1 MTWTALNPHTCLLG
15 ESPFW
20 HPHEQCLY
28 WVDIDGRQLLRA
40 NGYTG
45 DVQTWDLPGE
55 PGCVAPAAGG
65 GVVLALR
72 DGVYRARQWMGA
84 LDRLH
89 AAPYDPATTR
99 FNDGKCDPTGRFWAG
114 TLYEPR
120 DKPLGTLYRLEP
132 RADASLALRTLA
144 AGATVANGLAWSPDQ
159 RTLYWSD
166 TPQHVIRA
174 WDWDADTGL
183 IARPRVFHQFAPK
196 PAGWTYGMG
205 GYGGRPDGAAVDAE
219 GNYWVAMFEGGRIVK
234 LSPSGELLAELPTP
248 ALCPTMPCF
257 GGDDLKTLYI
267 TTARHKRGAQEL
279 ADFPLSG
286 CVLATRVAVPGLPV
300 NFFQDPL

>member
-1 MTWTALNPHTCLLG
+1 MTWTALNPHACQLG

-45 DVQTWDLPGE
+45 DIQSWDLPAE
-55 PGCVAPAAGG
+55 PGCAAPAASG
-65 GVVLALR
+65 GVVLAMR
-72 DGVYRARQWMGA
+72 DGVYRARQWKGA
-84 LDRLH
+84 LQRLQ

-99 FNDGKCDPTGRFWAG
+99 FNDGKCDPAGRFWAG
-114 TLYEPR
+114 TIYEPR
-120 DKPLGTLYRLEP
+120 DKPLGTLYRLAP
-132 RADASLALRTLA
+132 GADASLVLRTMA
-144 AGATVANGLAWSPDQ
+144 EGATVANGLAWSPDQ

-174 WDWDADTGL
+174 WDWDADTGHMT
-183 IARPRVFHQFAPK
+183 RPRVFHQFASK

-219 GNYWVAMFEGGRIVK
+219 GNYWVAMFEGGRVVK

-267 TTARHKRGAQEL
+267 TTARHNRGAQEL

-300 NFFQDPL
+300 NFFQD